1 MQLSPLGNRERC
13 VAIASAGPNIAP
25 PGGND
30 VTLAAISQNGIAVL
44 LGTLGTA
51 GRSTGSSR
59 IQLLPFSLLVG
70 NEVRWLANEGQE
82 VRNGP
87 RLKARVA
94 GMASIVRKAALDAA
108 WELLWGAEV
117 RRPGNCAVSSGVGW
131 ISGWSEGPRLSPAF
145 RTGATSNYSSEGS
158 DQSAD
163 PLFGSTVA
171 PW

>member
-1 MQLSPLGNRERC
+1 MSTDNSDLRRRPPSQRWNPTRCLVQLSPLGNRERC

-30 VTLAAISQNGIAVL
+30 VTLAAISQYGVAVI

-51 GRSTGSSR
+51 GRSTGSSF

-87 RLKARVA
+87 RLTARVT
-94 GMASIVRKAALDAA
+94 GMASIVRQAALDAA
-108 WELLWGAEV
+108 LRALVLSLAVGCAEDDIKV
-117 RRPGNCAVSSGVGW
+117 WLAYKSTCRR
-131 ISGWSEGPRLSPAF
+131 R
-145 RTGATSNYSSEGS
+145 
-158 DQSAD
+158 
-163 PLFGSTVA
+163 
-171 PW
+171 